1 MLLADKVV
9 LVTGATAGLGRA
21 AALEAARE
29 GAKLVLSG
37 RDKARGEQVLAD
49 ARAVGAEAELVLA
62 DVADPKAA
70 DTVVDATVKRFGR
83 IDGLFNNAGI
93 VFRGT
98 VADCTD
104 EEWERTMAVNVTGV
118 FRFARAA
125 VRAMRPR
132 KSGAIVNMASDWAL
146 VAAVNAVAY
155 GTSKGAVAQLTRS
168 MAIDHAKDGIRV
180 NAVCPGDIDTDML
193 ASGARPGEDHVAHM
207 ARLGNGIPL
216 GRVGRPEEIGRVVAF
231 LLSDRA
237 SFMTGA
243 LVPIDGGNTAR

>member
-9 LVTGATAGLGRA
+9 LITGATAGLGRA

-37 RDKARGEQVLAD
+37 RDKTRGEQVLAD
-49 ARAVGAEAELVLA
+49 VRGVGAEAELVIA
-62 DVADPKAA
+62 DVADPGTA
-70 DTVVDATVKRFGR
+70 DQVVGATVKRFGR

-93 VFRGT
+93 VARGT

-104 EEWERTMAVNVTGV
+104 EDWDRIMAVNVTGV

-132 KSGAIVNMASDWAL
+132 RSGSIVNMASDWAL

-168 MAIDHAKDGIRV
+168 MAIDHAKEGIRV

-193 ASGARPGEDHVAHM
+193 ASGARPGEDHAAHM
-207 ARLGNGIPL
+207 ARLGNGIPM
-216 GRVGRPEEIGRVVAF
+216 GRVGRPEEIGRVVTF